1 MRVLKPIRVQM
12 PPLKSLSDRCEATG
26 LVCLVLLGFWC
37 CLSRSSLVVFFCTF
51 LLEWKCLFHTNVY
64 LKHVTLCLL
73 LEGLMVKR
81 VHESRKVL
89 WTFEQCWNFETT
101 GTSEVRMDAFYITRW
116 PGAYVE

>member
-1 MRVLKPIRVQM
+1 MKLQGLFVLSCWVFGIALVGL
-12 PPLKSLSDRCEATG
+12 PLQ
-26 LVCLVLLGFWC
+26 CLC
-37 CLSRSSLVVFFCTF
+37 SF

-64 LKHVTLCLL
+64 LKHVTWCLL

-116 PGAYVE
+116 PGIYCRIG